1 MMYINIKI
9 PVILSHN
16 VAFHANKKVVIMTQ
30 KGIISEP
37 VLNSLFNS
45 PDFLKEAMAKFKSG
59 HSFTGKDG
67 ILTPLIKQIVDASL
81 DGEMEQHLEECS
93 QNDEP
98 NRRNGKLYKTLK
110 TADGQVEIET
120 PRDRAG
126 TFEPQLI
133 KKRQTILNDGLDDKI
148 LALYGLGMSYEDIRK
163 HMQEMYSVEVS
174 AGLLSKITDKL
185 LPIITEWRNRPLESI
200 YTIVFLDAMFFKA
213 REDGKVITKTVYNIL
228 GINQYGLK
236 DILGFYISDAEGAHF
251 WLGVLNDLKARGVE
265 DILIAC
271 IDGLK
276 GFPEAIAASFPK
288 TEVQLCI
295 VHQIRHSIKYVG
307 SKHQKEFMRD
317 LKTVYRADTK
327 DLAEQHLIELDDK
340 WGKQYPMVLKSW
352 QSKWEHLSAYFKY
365 SAEIRRLIYTTNA
378 VEGFHRQVRKYTKSK
393 GAFTSENALVKLIYS
408 AYQRIAEKWN
418 QPMHN
423 WALIVSQLDI
433 YFESRLNI
441 GL

>member
-1 MMYINIKI
+1 
-9 PVILSHN
+9 
-16 VAFHANKKVVIMTQ
+16 MTQ
-30 KGIISEP
+30 KSIVAEP
-37 VLNSLFNS
+37 ILNSSFNFA
-45 PDFLKEAMAKFKSG
+45 DFQKDAIARLKSG
-59 HSFTGKDG
+59 QPLTGVGG
-67 ILTPLIKQIVDASL
+67 ILTPLLKEIINASL
-81 DGEMEQHLEECS
+81 DCEMDQHLEDCNENGES
-93 QNDEP
+93 
-98 NRRNGKLYKTLK
+98 NRRNGKMSKMLK
-110 TADGQVEIET
+110 TSDHSFEIET

-133 KKRQTILNDGLDDKI
+133 KKRQTILNESLDDKI
-148 LALYGLGMSYEDIRK
+148 IGLYGLGMSYQDIRN
-163 HMQEMYSVEVS
+163 HMQEMYGVEVS

-228 GINQYGLK
+228 GVNQQGFK
-236 DILGFYISDAEGAHF
+236 DILGFYIGDAEGAHF

-276 GFPEAIAASFPK
+276 GFPDAIAASFPK

-295 VHQIRHSIKYVG
+295 VHQIRHSIKYVA

-352 QSKWEHLSAYFKY
+352 QNNWDNLSAYFKY

-408 AYQRIAEKWN
+408 AYQRITEKWN
-418 QPMHN
+418 QPMNN

-433 YFESRLNI
+433 YFEDRLNI
-441 GL
+441 EL

>member
-1 MMYINIKI
+1 
-9 PVILSHN
+9 
-16 VAFHANKKVVIMTQ
+16 MTQ
-30 KGIISEP
+30 KGIISE
-37 VLNSLFNS
+37 SIFDASFNFA
-45 PDFLKEAMAKFKSG
+45 DFQKEAIAKLKLGQPLTGNSG
-59 HSFTGKDG
+59 V
-67 ILTPLIKQIVDASL
+67 LTPLIKQIINASL
-81 DGEMEQHLEECS
+81 DAEMDEHLEDCNQSGEA
-93 QNDEP
+93 
-98 NRRNGKLYKTLK
+98 NRRNGRLPKTLK
-110 TADGQVEIET
+110 TADGLVEIET

-133 KKRQTILNDGLDDKI
+133 KKRQTILNESLDEKI
-148 LALYGLGMSYEDIRK
+148 IGLYGLGMSYQDIRS
-163 HMQEMYSVEVS
+163 HMQEMYGVEVS

-185 LPIITEWRNRPLESI
+185 LPLITEWRNRPLESI
-200 YTIVFLDAMFFKA
+200 YPIVFLDAMFFKA

-228 GINQYGLK
+228 GVNQYGHK
-236 DILGFYISDAEGAHF
+236 DILGFYIADSEGSHF
-251 WLGVLNDLKARGVE
+251 WLGVLNDLKARGVS
-265 DILIAC
+265 DILIVC

-288 TEVQLCI
+288 TEIQLCI

-317 LKTVYRADTK
+317 LKMVYQADTK
-327 DLAEQHLIELDDK
+327 DLAEHHLIELDDK

-352 QSKWEHLSAYFKY
+352 QNKWEHLSAYFKY
-365 SAEIRRLIYTTNA
+365 SGEIRRLIYTTNA
-378 VEGFHRQVRKYTKSK
+378 VEGFDRQVRKYTKSK

-433 YFESRLNI
+433 YFENRLNI
-441 GL
+441 EL

>member
-1 MMYINIKI
+1 
-9 PVILSHN
+9 
-16 VAFHANKKVVIMTQ
+16 MTQ
-30 KGIISEP
+30 KDIVSEP
-37 VLNSLFNS
+37 VLNSSINS
-45 PDFLKEAMAKFKSG
+45 TDFLKEAMAKFKAG
-59 HSFTGKDG
+59 QSFTGKNG

-81 DGEMEQHLEECS
+81 DGEMDHHLEECGL
-93 QNDEP
+93 NGEP
-98 NRRNGKLYKTLK
+98 NRRNGRLSKTLK

-133 KKRQTILNDGLDDKI
+133 KKRQTIFNDSLDDKI
-148 LALYGLGMSYEDIRK
+148 LALYGLGMSYEDIRS
-163 HMQEMYSVEVS
+163 HMQEMYGVEVS

-185 LPIITEWRNRPLESI
+185 LPIVTEWRNRPLESI
-200 YTIVFLDAMFFKA
+200 YTVVFLDAMFFKA
-213 REDGKVITKTVYNIL
+213 REDGKVVTKAVYNIL
-228 GINQYGLK
+228 GINQQGLK
-236 DILGFYISDAEGAHF
+236 DILGFYISDAEGSHF

-276 GFPEAIAASFPK
+276 GFPEAIEASFPK

-317 LKTVYRADTK
+317 LKTVYQADTK
-327 DLAEQHLIELDDK
+327 DLAEKHLLELDEK

-352 QSKWEHLSAYFKY
+352 QSKWDNLSAYFKY
-365 SAEIRRLIYTTNA
+365 SAEIRRVIYTTNA

-408 AYQRIAEKWN
+408 AYQRISEKWN

-423 WALIVSQLDI
+423 WALIISQLDI
-433 YFESRLNI
+433 YFENRLNI
-441 GL
+441 EL